1 MWGMAH
7 RGGTL
12 VVSREGW
19 TAVWQ
24 VGVVWEEVVCSRGGN
39 HLGKGLGAWSRTLY
53 VEYIPES
60 RRRPAVSFKLGFD
73 AFFRDTPVCA
83 LMLSS
88 DFFPPLRFL
97 LMKLGSLF
105 LRGVG
110 TSGQLCGHA
119 TIFVQGSA
127 MAAIGSLKAFGPDA
141 SLMIGE
147 SGKIFGF

>member
-1 MWGMAH
+1 
-7 RGGTL
+7 
-12 VVSREGW
+12 
-19 TAVWQ
+19 
-24 VGVVWEEVVCSRGGN
+24 
-39 HLGKGLGAWSRTLY
+39 
-53 VEYIPES
+53 
-60 RRRPAVSFKLGFD
+60 
-73 AFFRDTPVCA
+73 
-83 LMLSS
+83 
-88 DFFPPLRFL
+88 
-97 LMKLGSLF
+97 MKLGSLF